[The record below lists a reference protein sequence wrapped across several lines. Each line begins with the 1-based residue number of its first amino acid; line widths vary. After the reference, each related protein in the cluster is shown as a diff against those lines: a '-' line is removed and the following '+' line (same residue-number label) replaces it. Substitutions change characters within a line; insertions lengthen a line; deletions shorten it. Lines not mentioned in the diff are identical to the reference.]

1 MLYVP
6 LGRLVAVIW
15 SINALIIFIYY
26 LVILFTGP
34 MIIVYICLLNA
45 DDIIAYDILSGHE
58 QVGILSMNM

>member
-1 MLYVP
+1 
-6 LGRLVAVIW
+6 
-15 SINALIIFIYY
+15 
-26 LVILFTGP
+26 